1 MIAEEYLG
9 GSRLFR
15 RLKSGPE
22 GQLVEVSAAWL
33 AEDGLV
39 RQALRGAGQRSPEL
53 DRRQPLRADRPR

>member
-22 GQLVEVSAAWL
+22 GQLVEVSAGGSPKTGSFVRHL
-33 AEDGLV
+33 AV
-39 RQALRGAGQRSPEL
+39 PVSTPEL